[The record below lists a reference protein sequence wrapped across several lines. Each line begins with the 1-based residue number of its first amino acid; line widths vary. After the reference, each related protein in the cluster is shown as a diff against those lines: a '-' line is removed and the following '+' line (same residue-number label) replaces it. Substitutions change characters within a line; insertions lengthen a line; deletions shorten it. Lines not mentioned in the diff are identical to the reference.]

1 MTSTSSAVVVAD
13 VAVDESEADFA
24 FDGARQVS
32 SAWLL
37 PTTDSR
43 SRTGPAHDT
52 GTIEADADADAERE
66 GLGEPDAEL
75 VDEAVADE
83 VGVAVVLGEPV
94 AEAEVGSGVG
104 DVDGLEPAE
113 AEVEPSG
120 LGLPVL
126 ASSARFK
133 LLADDDEVGEGSVDA
148 VAEAPDD
155 GDPDGESDE
164 DDVGKESAA
173 DEPEG
178 VGEGRTVRMTPGVQ
192 GSGSSTLAGPVGV
205 LADAPAVVAG
215 PCPGSPS
222 SAAAVAQRL
231 SSGATVGSEIATAV
245 ASTTIAMGHLR
256 GRRVLR
262 CPACRP
268 GRWVPISAG
277 HPGHGPGTPGTPA
290 QP

>member
-1 MTSTSSAVVVAD
+1 MTSTSSAVVVVVVVVD
-13 VAVDESEADFA
+13 VPEPDFA

-32 SAWLL
+32 STWLL
-37 PTTDSR
+37 PTFDSR
-43 SRTGPAHDT
+43 SRTAPAHDT
-52 GTIEADADADAERE
+52 GTIEADADADAERDA
-66 GLGEPDAEL
+66 LGEPDAEA
-75 VDEAVADE
+75 VDEAVADD
-83 VGVAVVLGEPV
+83 VGVAVVPGEPV

-104 DVDGLEPAE
+104 DVDGLDPADTD
-113 AEVEPSG
+113 AEPSG
-120 LGLPVL
+120 LGVPVL
-126 ASSARFK
+126 VSSARFK
-133 LLADDDEVGEGSVDA
+133 LLADIDAVGEGSVDA
-148 VAEAPDD
+148 VAETPDA
-155 GDPDGESDE
+155 GDPGGESDGDAADE
-164 DDVGKESAA
+164 ESAE

-178 VGEGRTVRMTPGVQ
+178 VGEGLTVRMTPGVQ
-192 GSGSSTLAGPVGV
+192 GSGSSTLAGPIGV
-205 LADAPAVVAG
+205 LADAPAVVAA

-222 SAAAVAQRL
+222 SAAAVVRRL